1 METKLELNPN
11 KNIYNE
17 NPIFSKCTWPASS
30 QNACPDNCWIN
41 PDGTMSEKT
50 KEGGFCASPHKR
62 FKCWKFDKEAS
73 CDIGLTENGE
83 NPVMETKQD
92 GCTLT
97 CTFDTTKIRTPEQ
110 WKNLTWKF
118 NLTDDQKQQ
127 VLFSYCALDSKEDCA
142 AINGIVPNSCSR
154 LVSKNFQECN
164 ILNNE
169 KNSFTDAIKQNYAAN
184 YPDNLDTACLNRAN
198 DKVYQKIKN
207 GLSASTND
215 GCWYTACTNSV
226 IPRLSDI
233 NADNCPTNMC
243 MQIYNID
250 NVTKAEISGNKNII
264 DCTSPSPPPSPTP
277 TPSPSPTATP
287 TPTPAEEVI
296 TWRMQSYVGPKD
308 APKYMGIADNIE
320 QMSNGRLTIDW
331 YHGGELVPSK
341 EILDAVSSGIVEMG
355 YGSGSYWT
363 GTIPLAKLEAPPMGW
378 TDLSQAIRFW
388 YTLDMLGLTRDA
400 YAKHNV
406 FYLNPSY
413 ETPYA
418 MLSTKSATTLDD
430 LKSMKIRVA
439 GTFGE
444 VLGGLGISTTYLP
457 AEEIY
462 TSLATG
468 IVDACIYSGA
478 FCYWSN
484 SWYEVAKYY
493 NTSYLLCP
501 YTANWL
507 VNMDAWNALPDDLK
521 AIVQTACDK
530 QTIFSQYTAWGQE
543 LECQQLMVGEGVT
556 IQSLTDATVTAITEA
571 SAEYW
576 EEVGA
581 ESPESAQA
589 VKLLLQMKREYGI
602 VE

>member
-277 TPSPSPTATP
+277 TPSPSPTPPTPSPTP
-287 TPTPAEEVI
+287 TPTEKNSNTIVLI
-296 TWRMQSYVGPKD
+296 FSIVG
-308 APKYMGIADNIE
+308 GILIILLFAYLLYRNSKKVKNEKTQNRKTQKGKTQNRKTQKGKTYSIF
-320 QMSNGRLTIDW
+320 NRN
-331 YHGGELVPSK
+331 SK
-341 EILDAVSSGIVEMG
+341 EVKKGKTQNG
-355 YGSGSYWT
+355 
-363 GTIPLAKLEAPPMGW
+363 
-378 TDLSQAIRFW
+378 
-388 YTLDMLGLTRDA
+388 
-400 YAKHNV
+400 N
-406 FYLNPSY
+406 N
-413 ETPYA
+413 
-418 MLSTKSATTLDD
+418 
-430 LKSMKIRVA
+430 
-439 GTFGE
+439 
-444 VLGGLGISTTYLP
+444 
-457 AEEIY
+457 
-462 TSLATG
+462 
-468 IVDACIYSGA
+468 YS
-478 FCYWSN
+478 
-484 SWYEVAKYY
+484 
-493 NTSYLLCP
+493 
-501 YTANWL
+501 
-507 VNMDAWNALPDDLK
+507 
-521 AIVQTACDK
+521 
-530 QTIFSQYTAWGQE
+530 IFN
-543 LECQQLMVGEGVT
+543 
-556 IQSLTDATVTAITEA
+556 
-571 SAEYW
+571 
-576 EEVGA
+576 
-581 ESPESAQA
+581 
-589 VKLLLQMKREYGI
+589 
-602 VE
+602 